1 MRDKNVEVVLDDN
14 VAGSARKLLMQEAEK
29 MWASGVVDANSEY
42 PIVGTVNT
50 ASTGES
56 VRLTMASLLGMGE
69 LHVAAERL
77 QLFRSSVCCVLR
89 VKSVAVKYNNRVPAF
104 CGDSESTLDEL
115 ATDVM
120 QVLLRSNPS
129 VTVWRSDARPK
140 DDAGEDLQLS
150 ANVFVGNM
158 GAAWMTDQLLGASQI
173 ILRRWVRKNKP
184 QSYALPASLFVLLL
198 APERSPKHAA
208 AVEAA
213 IGAAAAKA
221 FQLAGAVKLLAGV
234 CNNDNQHWVAF
245 SVDVTDKVVVLC
257 DSGQSFESL

>member
-158 GAAWMTDQLLGASQI
+158 GAAWMTDQLRWRESNHPAAVGAEEQAPVVRATGVA
-173 ILRRWVRKNKP
+173 LRAAACSREKP
-184 QSYALPASLFVLLL
+184 QARRRR
-198 APERSPKHAA
+198 RSS
-208 AVEAA
+208 
-213 IGAAAAKA
+213 
-221 FQLAGAVKLLAGV
+221 
-234 CNNDNQHWVAF
+234 HWRRRR
-245 SVDVTDKVVVLC
+245 
-257 DSGQSFESL
+257 